1 MHPGLKSGVGATAA
15 SSISA
20 ADDSVVTFEELE
32 AASNRLAH
40 LFRAR
45 GLRTGSH
52 LAVLLENS
60 ARFIEVFNA
69 AWRSGI
75 HLTPINWHLGAEE
88 AGYII
93 EDCDATALITSARF
107 GDTVAALAPHLGQV
121 SLRLSIE
128 GGIEGFED
136 LDQAVASMPSTPIE
150 DEARGS
156 WMFYSSGTT
165 GRPKGIYKDLDGNP
179 PHELMGFDLMI
190 QGLYGVAPGSVLLCP
205 APYYHAAPAGW
216 VTSFPRVG
224 GTVII
229 MDRFDAEGVLSAI
242 ERYGVTHLQC
252 VPTHFIRLLK
262 LDDAI
267 RRRFDLS
274 SLKTV
279 VHAAAPCPL
288 EVKHQMLEW
297 FGPIIHEYYAGS
309 EGNAFFIIGPEE
321 WLAHPGSVGRN
332 AQGTVHICDE
342 AGNELPF
349 GETGQIWFEG
359 GAVFEYHKDP
369 DKTKESFNRHGWSTL
384 GDVGYLDAEGYL
396 YLTDRI
402 SHMIISGGVNIYPQ
416 EIENV
421 LIAHPAVGDVAVIGL
436 PDAEMGESVLAVVE
450 PAPGVTPDDALA
462 AELMTL
468 ARNHLAGFKC
478 PRRVDF
484 VEELPRLPTG
494 KLLKRKL
501 RDLYA

>member
-1 MHPGLKSGVGATAA
+1 MHPGLKSGVGPNAA

-20 ADDSVVTFEELE
+20 ADGSVVTFQELE
-32 AASNRLAH
+32 EASNRLAQ
-40 LFRAR
+40 LFRSR
-45 GLRTGSH
+45 GLTTGSH

-60 ARFIEVFNA
+60 ARFLEVFNA

-107 GDTVAALAPHLGQV
+107 SATMTDLADCLDQV
-121 SLRLSIE
+121 TLRLSIDGE
-128 GGIEGFED
+128 VAGFED
-136 LDQAVASMPSTPIE
+136 LDHAVATMPSTPIE

-165 GRPKGIYKDLDGNP
+165 GRPKGIYKDLDGSP
-179 PHELMGFDLMI
+179 PDELMGFDLMI
-190 QGLYGVAPGSVLLCP
+190 QGLYGVTPGSVLLCP

-216 VTSFPRVG
+216 VTSFQRVG
-224 GTVII
+224 GTVIV
-229 MDRFDAEGVLSAI
+229 MERFDAEEVLSAI
-242 ERYGVTHLQC
+242 ERFGVTHMQC

-262 LDDAI
+262 LDDAT
-267 RRRFDLS
+267 RRRYDVS
-274 SLKTV
+274 SLQTV
-279 VHAAAPCPL
+279 IHAAAPCPVD
-288 EVKHQMLEW
+288 VKRQMLEW

-309 EGNAFFIIGPEE
+309 EGNAFFIIGPQE

-342 AGNELPF
+342 DDNDLPI
-349 GETGQIWFEG
+349 GEAGQIWFEG
-359 GAVFEYHKDP
+359 GAEFEYHKDP

-384 GDVGYLDAEGYL
+384 GDVGYLDDEGFL

-421 LIAHPAVGDVAVIGL
+421 LVAHPAVADVAVIGI

-450 PAPGVTPDDALA
+450 PAAGITPDDALA
-462 AELMTL
+462 NELIAF
-468 ARNHLAGFKC
+468 ARNKLAGFKC

-484 VEELPRLPTG
+484 IEELPRLPTG

-501 RDLYA
+501 RDAYA

>member
-1 MHPGLKSGVGATAA
+1 M
-15 SSISA
+15 
-20 ADDSVVTFEELE
+20 
-32 AASNRLAH
+32 
-40 LFRAR
+40 
-45 GLRTGSH
+45 
-52 LAVLLENS
+52 
-60 ARFIEVFNA
+60 
-69 AWRSGI
+69 
-75 HLTPINWHLGAEE
+75 
-88 AGYII
+88 
-93 EDCDATALITSARF
+93 
-107 GDTVAALAPHLGQV
+107 
-121 SLRLSIE
+121 
-128 GGIEGFED
+128 
-136 LDQAVASMPSTPIE
+136 
-150 DEARGS
+150 
-156 WMFYSSGTT
+156 
-165 GRPKGIYKDLDGNP
+165 
-179 PHELMGFDLMI
+179 
-190 QGLYGVAPGSVLLCP
+190 
-205 APYYHAAPAGW
+205 
-216 VTSFPRVG
+216 
-224 GTVII
+224 
-229 MDRFDAEGVLSAI
+229 
-242 ERYGVTHLQC
+242 
-252 VPTHFIRLLK
+252 
-262 LDDAI
+262 
-267 RRRFDLS
+267 
-274 SLKTV
+274 
-279 VHAAAPCPL
+279 
-288 EVKHQMLEW
+288 
-297 FGPIIHEYYAGS
+297 
-309 EGNAFFIIGPEE
+309 
-321 WLAHPGSVGRN
+321 GRN

-359 GAVFEYHKDP
+359 GAEFEYHKDP

>member
-216 VTSFPRVG
+216 VTSFQRVG

-229 MDRFDAEGVLSAI
+229 MDRFDAEGVL
-242 ERYGVTHLQC
+242 R
-252 VPTHFIRLLK
+252 R
-262 LDDAI
+262 DAFAV
-267 RRRFDLS
+267 RS
-274 SLKTV
+274 
-279 VHAAAPCPL
+279 HAL
-288 EVKHQMLEW
+288 
-297 FGPIIHEYYAGS
+297 
-309 EGNAFFIIGPEE
+309 
-321 WLAHPGSVGRN
+321 HPPS
-332 AQGTVHICDE
+332 QT
-342 AGNELPF
+342 
-349 GETGQIWFEG
+349 
-359 GAVFEYHKDP
+359 
-369 DKTKESFNRHGWSTL
+369 
-384 GDVGYLDAEGYL
+384 
-396 YLTDRI
+396 
-402 SHMIISGGVNIYPQ
+402 
-416 EIENV
+416 
-421 LIAHPAVGDVAVIGL
+421 
-436 PDAEMGESVLAVVE
+436 
-450 PAPGVTPDDALA
+450 
-462 AELMTL
+462 
-468 ARNHLAGFKC
+468 
-478 PRRVDF
+478 
-484 VEELPRLPTG
+484 
-494 KLLKRKL
+494 
-501 RDLYA
+501 